1 MQMPVLTW
9 PHPHFGLGFVSF
21 WEGRRIEG
29 NPVGPRPGSES
40 RGAGKKSSPDPTSHC
55 DAWPLMGFTNRHPLR
70 GDGGGSADQCK
81 HLCWVKGAGGSVLM
95 P

>member
-21 WEGRRIEG
+21 WESRRIEG

-55 DAWPLMGFTNRHPLR
+55 DGWALQIGIPSGEMEAALLTSVSI
-70 GDGGGSADQCK
+70 SAGLK
-81 HLCWVKGAGGSVLM
+81 EPAGLS
-95 P
+95 